1 MLLPAMAYID
11 IEYVERYKAKAKG
24 KERKARTGG
33 MQGKR
38 GKKNRECKCVYRR
51 YYHFFSLL

>member
-24 KERKARTGG
+24 KESEDWWYAGEAREEESR
-33 MQGKR
+33 M
-38 GKKNRECKCVYRR
+38 
-51 YYHFFSLL
+51 